1 MKTWRFIDSGHL
13 HPAMNMAIDEAL
25 IEIYRNTGV
34 PAFRIYGWQPHG
46 FSVGYSQDAD
56 AVLDTALCRK
66 DNIPYVRRATG
77 GGIIFHGS
85 EATYSLVC
93 SEEDIGSPPTV
104 KDGYKII
111 CSFLLESYRRCGLD
125 PAFSVDCGSGSKNR
139 STFCFASFEDY
150 DILVG
155 GKKIGGNAQKR
166 LKKIILQH
174 GSIPLELDLP
184 HVLKYVREPLS
195 LFSQKSTSLKEA
207 AGRDVTFEEF
217 SAVMK
222 DSFRSVFSAE
232 FNEKGLTDE
241 ERKLAESYKNAKE
254 QKEKDTPFR
263 TCRN

>member
-1 MKTWRFIDSGHL
+1 MAKWRFINSGHL

-25 IEIYRNTGV
+25 VEIYRDTGIPV
-34 PAFRIYGWQPHG
+34 FRIYGWNPHG
-46 FSVGYSQDAD
+46 FSIGYSQDAD
-56 AVLDTALCRK
+56 AVLDTALCRR
-66 DNIPYVRRATG
+66 DGIPYVRRATG

-85 EATYSLVC
+85 EVTYSLVC
-93 SEEDIGSPPTV
+93 SEKDIGSPPTV

-111 CSFLLESYRRCGLD
+111 CSFLLESYRRYGMN
-125 PAFSVDCGSGSKNR
+125 PAFSVDCGGGNKNR

-150 DILVG
+150 DILLE

-184 HVLKYVREPLS
+184 HALKYVKEPLS
-195 LFSQKSTSLKEA
+195 LSSQKSTSLKEA

-217 SAVMK
+217 LGVMK

-232 FNEKGLTDE
+232 LEDRGLTDGE
-241 ERKLAESYKNAKE
+241 IKLAQEYKNAKE
-254 QKEKDTPFR
+254 QKEKNTVV
-263 TCRN
+263 